1 MNKRKFTKTQKLV
14 YSMLME
20 NTGTHMC
27 DSGGYGGRM
36 WQRNQAKTI
45 EDFDDEDEQIIEKSE
60 WTDNEGKVH
69 DEYERTV
76 SIFHYLGQLEID
88 RVCKQF
94 NKLNDDCKDWE
105 GDFSYGVSQRGA
117 DFLERLD
124 FEKKR
129 EFNTYNGDSD
139 LSQVLQG
146 AWLEDEDGDTYLL
159 LQIHG
164 GADVR
169 GGYTDAKL
177 FKTADDW
184 SIHEYLQEYMDS
196 DEIEEELE
204 YLK

>member
-1 MNKRKFTKTQKLV
+1 
-14 YSMLME
+14 ME
-20 NTGTHMC
+20 NTGTHFL
-27 DSGGYGGRM
+27 DSGGTDGRM
-36 WQRNQAKTI
+36 WQRNQVKTI

-94 NKLNDDCKDWE
+94 NKLNTDCKDWE
-105 GDFSYGVSQRGA
+105 GDIGWGVCQKGA

-146 AWLEDEDGDTYLL
+146 VWLEDQDGDTYLL

-177 FKTADDW
+177 FKTDSEW
-184 SIHEYLQEYMDS
+184 GLHEYLLEYMDS
-196 DEIEEELE
+196 GEVEEEYKLNLE
-204 YLK
+204 YKTN

>member
-1 MNKRKFTKTQKLV
+1 MSLQKLKGEKIQKPKKPT
-14 YSMLME
+14 SE
-20 NTGTHMC
+20 
-27 DSGGYGGRM
+27 
-36 WQRNQAKTI
+36 
-45 EDFDDEDEQIIEKSE
+45 FDDEDEQIIEKSE

-94 NKLNDDCKDWE
+94 NKLNTDCKDWE
-105 GDFSYGVSQRGA
+105 GDIGWGVCQKGA

-146 AWLEDEDGDTYLL
+146 VWLEDQDGDTYLL

-177 FKTADDW
+177 FKTDSEW
-184 SIHEYLQEYMDS
+184 GLHEYLLEYMDS
-196 DEIEEELE
+196 GEVEEEYKLNLE
-204 YLK
+204 YKTN